1 MSKMQKTVPIL
12 ITLDIDPLTRDERIR
27 YGIPLKE
34 EQKSL
39 LAKSLDLA
47 NNDMLFEL
55 SIRSTFFVTASLCEE
70 IEDELKELKK
80 KNHQIGCHGLTHG
93 DDENFAKLSYNE
105 QLFRIERA
113 TRILEGFVGKVT
125 AFRAPGARIS
135 ATTLKI
141 LENSGYI
148 ADSSISSQR
157 FDLASSNTNPKLL
170 FAPRR
175 PYHPKESDAFRKGSM
190 NIWEIPISAFVLP
203 FISGTLSVFGLG
215 FMKRF
220 FDMLYKESQRT
231 GKPIVYLIHPT
242 EFLASENYG
251 VPASWFFS
259 PRMWRIQG
267 NPVRYFLFRRD
278 GKVLFDEHKEL
289 FAYMKTFK
297 WTKFITVDEYL
308 KVVRGTQ

>member
-1 MSKMQKTVPIL
+1 MKVPVL
-12 ITLDIDPLTRDERIR
+12 ITWDIDPLARDERIR

-34 EQKSL
+34 EQRVLLRKSL
-39 LAKSLDLA
+39 ELASKLTSEIG
-47 NNDMLFEL
+47 M
-55 SIRSTFFVTASLCEE
+55 RSTFFVTASLCEE
-70 IEDELKELKK
+70 IEDELEELTKK
-80 KNHQIGCHGLTHG
+80 GHQIGCHGLTHG
-93 DDENFAKLSYNE
+93 DDENFNKLPYNE

-113 TRILEGFVGKVT
+113 TKILESFVGKVT

-135 ATTLKI
+135 AITLKI

-170 FAPRR
+170 LAPRC
-175 PYHPKESDAFRKGSM
+175 PYHPKESDAYRKGSL
-190 NIWEIPISAFVLP
+190 NIWEIPISAIVLP
-203 FISGTLSVFGLG
+203 FISGTLSVFGLR

-220 FDMLYKESQRT
+220 FDRLYKESQRT

-242 EFLASENYG
+242 EFLASENYD

-278 GKVLFDEHKEL
+278 GKVLFNEHKEL

-297 WTKFITVDEYL
+297 AIKFMLVDEYIKTL
-308 KVVRGTQ
+308 DKGEGGEKD

>member
-1 MSKMQKTVPIL
+1 MKVPVL
-12 ITLDIDPLTRDERIR
+12 ITWDIDPLARDERIR
-27 YGIPLKE
+27 YGIPLKD
-34 EQKSL
+34 EQTSLLKKSL
-39 LAKSLDLA
+39 ELAG
-47 NNDMLFEL
+47 EL
-55 SIRSTFFVTASLCEE
+55 TSEIGMHSTFFVTASLCEE
-70 IEDELKELKK
+70 IEDELTELKK
-80 KNHQIGCHGLTHG
+80 KGHQIGCHGLTHG
-93 DDENFAKLSYNE
+93 DDENFAKLPYDE
-105 QLFRIERA
+105 QLFRIEKA

-141 LENSGYI
+141 LENSGYT

-170 FAPRR
+170 IAPRR

-190 NIWEIPISAFVLP
+190 KIWEIPISAIILP
-203 FISGTLSVFGLG
+203 FISGTLSVFGLR

-220 FDMLYKESQRT
+220 FNVLYRESLRT

-278 GKVLFDEHKEL
+278 GKVLFEENKEL
-289 FAYMKTFK
+289 FAYMKTFEG
-297 WTKFITVDEYL
+297 TKFMTVDECVKIL
-308 KVVRGTQ
+308 SNADGGKKD